1 MTTEQKLEK
10 VFKSLE
16 GLKAKDNVSVSFK
29 QGITAAMNSMKIWFD
44 TELISAEIDP
54 TLDYTIPEEN
64 KKQTV

>member
-1 MTTEQKLEK
+1 MKTEQKLEK

-44 TELISAEIDP
+44 AELIAVGIDP
-54 TLDYTIPEEN
+54 NLDYTIPADNPKEN
-64 KKQTV
+64 V

>member
-44 TELISAEIDP
+44 AELIAVGIDP
-54 TLDYTIPEEN
+54 TLDYTIPADNQKEN
-64 KKQTV
+64 V